1 MRINRNK
8 KFDLKLLNAIR
19 ILKYIQKSRRTTKP
33 LIAKALGISTPTVSA
48 LVDQLI
54 LDGFAEMIG
63 TGESTDQGGKPP
75 KIISFVPSSRAIIS
89 VYIGIGVVDIA
100 LMDLH
105 SNTIERLRSKEVN
118 VTRTE
123 LIDSILEK
131 TDKLIQKAKI
141 LEIPILGIGV
151 GSPGLIETKSGIIR
165 KASNYEVIN
174 DLRIKEI
181 LTDRFGL
188 TVMIDN
194 ECNNLVLAEQFFG
207 IGQAKTFVGIT
218 TDSGIGAGVIINNE
232 VMRGIDDSFGEIGH
246 TSIHFNGRLCKCGNR
261 GCWETYAS
269 SFALIDDVARRIGE
283 TTHLK
288 KWVND
293 KEDITIP
300 LIVRALEKGD
310 VVVEGIVIELATYL
324 GIGLANV
331 VNTFNPEL
339 VILYGEMTKL
349 GKPFLEKIE
358 AEIKERALPIPA
370 SRVEVKKSKLAD
382 DANIIGSCALVLKEF
397 FENPIIFSRNP
408 YYLSQFKES
417 GNYV

>member
-131 TDKLIQKAKI
+131 
-141 LEIPILGIGV
+141 
-151 GSPGLIETKSGIIR
+151 
-165 KASNYEVIN
+165 
-174 DLRIKEI
+174 
-181 LTDRFGL
+181 
-188 TVMIDN
+188 
-194 ECNNLVLAEQFFG
+194 
-207 IGQAKTFVGIT
+207 
-218 TDSGIGAGVIINNE
+218 
-232 VMRGIDDSFGEIGH
+232 
-246 TSIHFNGRLCKCGNR
+246 NR
-261 GCWETYAS
+261 
-269 SFALIDDVARRIGE
+269 
-283 TTHLK
+283 
-288 KWVND
+288 
-293 KEDITIP
+293 
-300 LIVRALEKGD
+300 
-310 VVVEGIVIELATYL
+310 
-324 GIGLANV
+324 
-331 VNTFNPEL
+331 
-339 VILYGEMTKL
+339 
-349 GKPFLEKIE
+349 
-358 AEIKERALPIPA
+358 
-370 SRVEVKKSKLAD
+370 
-382 DANIIGSCALVLKEF
+382 
-397 FENPIIFSRNP
+397 
-408 YYLSQFKES
+408 
-417 GNYV
+417 